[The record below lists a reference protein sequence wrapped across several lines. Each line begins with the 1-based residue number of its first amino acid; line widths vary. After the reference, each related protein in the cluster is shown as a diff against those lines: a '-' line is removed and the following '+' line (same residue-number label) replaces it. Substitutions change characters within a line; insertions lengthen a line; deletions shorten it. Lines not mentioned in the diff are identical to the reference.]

1 VGQELT
7 LLTVMVI
14 QCAQTVQKVFIA
26 ANKVILLQNYVLK
39 DTIAPQIKTSSQSYA
54 LQVQSLTIRGD
65 LLAIFVHLKINV
77 LIKLNN
83 MSNVQ

>member
-1 VGQELT
+1 VDQELT
-7 LLTVMVI
+7 LTVMVI
-14 QCAQTVQKVFIA
+14 QCAQTAHMVSIA
-26 ANKVILLQNYVLK
+26 ANKLILLQKSVLQ

-54 LQVQSLTIRGD
+54 LQVQSLTVRGD

-83 MSNVQ
+83 MFNVQ